1 MTIHKGNTDSTH
13 AQFFHLKFAGHLLI
27 CRSSLEMSLNGLNQ
41 VTCRMRDAGAR
52 AIDRLDTRLIES
64 LVVLRGNDSTT
75 HNEDVTS
82 AKRLQLINHLKYT
95 IIIVIQHTQ
104 KLGRVIYDIVK
115 IVISV
120 VSTHVTHSRG
130 KCSSFCTNVWNLY
143 PR

>member
-1 MTIHKGNTDSTH
+1 M
-13 AQFFHLKFAGHLLI
+13 FFPSEFSSHLLVS
-27 CRSSLEMSLNGLNQ
+27 RSSLEMSLNGLNQ
-41 VTCRMRDAGAR
+41 VTCCMRDAGAR

-104 KLGRVIYDIVK
+104 KLGRVIHDIV
-115 IVISV
+115 
-120 VSTHVTHSRG
+120 
-130 KCSSFCTNVWNLY
+130 
-143 PR
+143 